1 MQFDFKSIDRIDS
14 IDKQGF
20 IENYYKPQ
28 KPVVIKNITKDWPA
42 YAKWNLDYIKEI
54 AGERIV
60 PLYNSEPVKAED
72 GFNEPKAKMSLVDY
86 VDLLKSEPTDLRI
99 FLYNLMKE
107 VPQLQQDYKY
117 PELGL
122 KIMKG
127 LPMLFFG
134 GAGSNVFM
142 HYDIDLANIFHF
154 HFHGEKECI
163 LVPPSQSKFMYKIP
177 HSVICREDIDF
188 DHPDF
193 EKFPALKNLK
203 PYKTTLS
210 HGEMLYMPEAY
221 WHYMKYITPGFSM
234 SLRSIAKRPNHLAEA
249 LYNVILMR
257 HYDSVMRKLK
267 GNDWIEYKNQEAIR
281 RTHKSLN
288 IH

>member
-1 MQFDFKSIDRIDS
+1 MQFDFKSIDRIDF

-28 KPVVIKNITKDWPA
+28 KPVVIKNITQDWPA

-54 AGERIV
+54 AGEKIV
-60 PLYNSEPVKAED
+60 PLYNSEPVRAED
-72 GFNEPKAKMSLVDY
+72 GFNEPKATMRLAEY

-117 PELGL
+117 PDLGL
-122 KIMKG
+122 KIMKA

-154 HFHGEKECI
+154 HFNGEKECI
-163 LVPPSQSKFMYKIP
+163 LVPPSQTKFMYKIP

-188 DHPDF
+188 DDPDLQ
-193 EKFPALKNLK
+193 KFPALKNLK

-210 HGEMLYMPEAY
+210 HGEMLYMPESY

-234 SLRSIAKRPNHLAEA
+234 SLRSIAKKPKHLAEA
-249 LYNVILMR
+249 IYNVILMR
-257 HYDSVMRKLK
+257 HYDGLMRKIK
-267 GNDWIEYKNQEAIR
+267 GDDWIEYKNQEAIR
-281 RTHKSLN
+281 RTHKALN

>member
-1 MQFDFKSIDRIDS
+1 MQFDFKSIDRIDF

-28 KPVVIKNITKDWPA
+28 KPVVIKNITQDWPA

-54 AGERIV
+54 AGEKIV
-60 PLYNSEPVKAED
+60 PLYNSEPVRAED
-72 GFNEPKAKMSLVDY
+72 GFNEPKANMSLAEY

-117 PELGL
+117 PDLGL
-122 KIMKG
+122 KIMKA

-154 HFHGEKECI
+154 HFNGEKECI
-163 LVPPSQSKFMYKIP
+163 LVPPSQTKFMYKIP

-188 DHPDF
+188 DDPDLQ
-193 EKFPALKNLK
+193 KFPALKNLK

-249 LYNVILMR
+249 IYNVILMR
-257 HYDSVMRKLK
+257 HYDGLMRKIK
-267 GNDWIEYKNQEAIR
+267 GDDWLEYKNQEAIR
-281 RTHKSLN
+281 RTHKALN

>member
-1 MQFDFKSIDRIDS
+1 MQFDFKSIDRIDF

-28 KPVVIKNITKDWPA
+28 KPVVIKNITQDWPA

-54 AGERIV
+54 AGDKIV
-60 PLYNSEPVKAED
+60 PLYNSEPVRAED
-72 GFNEPKAKMSLVDY
+72 GFNEPKATMRLAEY

-117 PELGL
+117 PDLGL
-122 KIMKG
+122 KIMKA

-154 HFHGEKECI
+154 HFNGEKECI
-163 LVPPSQSKFMYKIP
+163 LVPPSQTKFMYKIP

-188 DHPDF
+188 DDPDLQ
-193 EKFPALKNLK
+193 KFPALKNLK

-210 HGEMLYMPEAY
+210 HGEMLYMPESY

-234 SLRSIAKRPNHLAEA
+234 SLRSIAKKPKHLAEA
-249 LYNVILMR
+249 IYNVILMR
-257 HYDSVMRKLK
+257 HYDGLMRKIK
-267 GNDWIEYKNQEAIR
+267 GDDWIEYKNQEAIR
-281 RTHKSLN
+281 RTHKALN

>member
-1 MQFDFKSIDRIDS
+1 MQFDFKSIDRIDF

-28 KPVVIKNITKDWPA
+28 KPVVIKNITQDWPA
-42 YAKWNLDYIKEI
+42 YANWNLDYIKEI
-54 AGERIV
+54 AGDKIV
-60 PLYNSEPVKAED
+60 PLYNSEPVRAED
-72 GFNEPKAKMSLVDY
+72 GFNEPKATMRLAEY

-117 PELGL
+117 PDLGL
-122 KIMKG
+122 KIMKA

-154 HFHGEKECI
+154 HFNGEKECI
-163 LVPPSQSKFMYKIP
+163 LVPPSQTKFMYKIP

-188 DHPDF
+188 DDPDLQ
-193 EKFPALKNLK
+193 KFPALKNLK

-210 HGEMLYMPEAY
+210 HGEMLYMPESY

-234 SLRSIAKRPNHLAEA
+234 SLRSIAKKPKHLAEA
-249 LYNVILMR
+249 IYNVILMR
-257 HYDSVMRKLK
+257 HYDGLMRKIK
-267 GNDWIEYKNQEAIR
+267 GDDWIEYKNQEAIR
-281 RTHKSLN
+281 RTHKALN